1 MGRDRDPQDG
11 AAQLEGEPSAR
22 LVQAAARGDA
32 EAVRALVEDHLPRLR
47 AFVRLRCGATLRAR
61 ESASDLVQSA
71 CRDVLANLDGFRWEG
86 EAAFRSWLYT
96 AAARKVADRAEYW
109 QAQRRDIARD
119 DLGDERALL
128 EVYRRSA
135 TPSQVAMGRESLER
149 IESAFDE
156 LPDDYREAVVL
167 SRVLGLPRAEV
178 ARRMGRTEVSV
189 RHLLFRGLAQLGR
202 RLAP

>member
-1 MGRDRDPQDG
+1 MGRDRDSQDG
-11 AAQLEGEPSAR
+11 AAQSEGEPSAR
-22 LVQAAARGDA
+22 LVQAAAGGDA

-47 AFVRLRCGATLRAR
+47 AFVRLRCGAALRAR

-71 CRDVLANLDGFRWEG
+71 CRDVLANLDGFQWEG

-109 QAQRRDIARD
+109 QAQRRDVARD
-119 DLGDERALL
+119 APDEQALL

-178 ARRMGRTEVSV
+178 ARRMGKTEVSV

>member
-1 MGRDRDPQDG
+1 MGRDRDPPDG
-11 AAQLEGEPSAR
+11 AAQREGEPSAR

-47 AFVRLRCGATLRAR
+47 AFVRLRCGAALRAR

-109 QAQRRDIARD
+109 QAQRRDAARD
-119 DLGDERALL
+119 APDERALL

>member
-1 MGRDRDPQDG
+1 M
-11 AAQLEGEPSAR
+11 
-22 LVQAAARGDA
+22 
-32 EAVRALVEDHLPRLR
+32 
-47 AFVRLRCGATLRAR
+47 
-61 ESASDLVQSA
+61 
-71 CRDVLANLDGFRWEG
+71 LANLEGFEWEG

-109 QAQRRDIARD
+109 QAQRRDAARD
-119 DLGDERALL
+119 APDEQALL

>member
-1 MGRDRDPQDG
+1 MGRDRDPPDG
-11 AAQLEGEPSAR
+11 AAQMEGEPSAR
-22 LVQAAARGDA
+22 LVQAAAGGDA
-32 EAVRALVEDHLPRLR
+32 EAVRALVEAHLPRMR
-47 AFVRLRCGATLRAR
+47 AFVRLRCGAALRAR

-109 QAQRRDIARD
+109 QAKRRDLARD
-119 DLGDERALL
+119 TPDDEQALL

-135 TPSQVAMGRESLER
+135 TPSEVAMGRESLER

-167 SRVLGLPRAEV
+167 SRVLGLPRVEV
-178 ARRMGRTEVSV
+178 ARRMRRSEVAV